1 MTVKEL
7 TLHGFT
13 AVALP
18 DEDRVID
25 GVYVG
30 DLLSWVM
37 GRCNADSAWI
47 TIMTNINILAVA
59 TLADPAVI
67 VLSEGVS
74 VTPEIAETAM
84 KKNINIVS
92 TPLASYEAAV
102 QLHALLQ

>member
-1 MTVKEL
+1 MNVKGLLEN
-7 TLHGFT
+7 GFRE
-13 AVALP
+13 VALP
-18 DEDRVID
+18 DPEREIE

-37 GRCNADSAWI
+37 GRCSADSAWI

-74 VTPEIAETAM
+74 VTPEIAETAL

-92 TPLASYEAAV
+92 TDLASYEAAV
-102 QLHALLQ
+102 KLHELLQ